1 MGPLANQPV
10 KQFIQRRTLLR
21 NTQEEKKDVKR
32 MSTEGAE
39 ASKLKIKSQPQ
50 LKEGTISGDFLSTIM
65 PEQPKK
71 RKIKLADL
79 KAQKEVK
86 GASDMIAK
94 PDTEEK
100 EDSMYSHLT
109 LLLLSSASIA
119 TQCLSPEGDAKKEGL
134 MSPLPQEEALVLSF
148 RLTLRSWKVLWGIL
162 GAFLFSQKAQKG
174 QEGFSG
180 NPRRVLLRLNTLS
193 WMRRRV

>member
-1 MGPLANQPV
+1 M

-32 MSTEGAE
+32 ISTEGAE

-50 LKEGTISGDFLSTIM
+50 QKEGTISGDFLSTIM

-71 RKIKLADL
+71 KKIKLADL

-100 EDSMYSHLT
+100 EDSMYGHLT
-109 LLLLSSASIA
+109 LLLLSSSSIA
-119 TQCLSPEGDAKKEGL
+119 TQWVSPEGDAKKEGL
-134 MSPLPQEEALVLSF
+134 MSPPPQEEALVLTF

>member
-21 NTQEEKKDVKR
+21 NTKEEKKDVKR

-50 LKEGTISGDFLSTIM
+50 LKEGTISGDFLSIIM

-71 RKIKLADL
+71 KKIKLADL

-109 LLLLSSASIA
+109 LLLLSSASIKL
-119 TQCLSPEGDAKKEGL
+119 QHN
-134 MSPLPQEEALVLSF
+134 V
-148 RLTLRSWKVLWGIL
+148 
-162 GAFLFSQKAQKG
+162 
-174 QEGFSG
+174 
-180 NPRRVLLRLNTLS
+180 
-193 WMRRRV
+193 

>member
-1 MGPLANQPV
+1 M

-21 NTQEEKKDVKR
+21 NTKEEKKDVKR

-71 RKIKLADL
+71 KKIKLADL

-109 LLLLSSASIA
+109 LLLLSSASIKL
-119 TQCLSPEGDAKKEGL
+119 QHN
-134 MSPLPQEEALVLSF
+134 V
-148 RLTLRSWKVLWGIL
+148 
-162 GAFLFSQKAQKG
+162 
-174 QEGFSG
+174 
-180 NPRRVLLRLNTLS
+180 
-193 WMRRRV
+193 